1 VRYSTSSASLTP
13 ATTPVVDDLG
23 TYNAVGLATQYTV
36 EVNTDTTAAY
46 NYTNTYRY
54 DYVGFGG
61 SYREARQQ
69 ASITLPGYT
78 SGTTTTT
85 FDSHGNAI
93 QIDNPNGE
101 PKSQRFIVDAQGRI
115 LHKDVTKKDNSVVH
129 QDYAYVNGNPI
140 GSNGDA
146 ESVYYD
152 YNYTPIS
159 DQYPASNPGQYIVQ
173 SSGETL
179 QGIAQSVF
187 GDANLWYLIADA
199 NGLSAGATLVAGQAL
214 TIPNQVS
221 NLHNDANTFRPYQP
235 NEIIGDTTA
244 AVKAPPPPSHK
255 SNIFATILI
264 AVVVVVVSYFAGP
277 VLGQLVAE
285 GLTALGASAGAAG
298 AIGVAAGTVLGAAA
312 GSAAGQGAG
321 IALGVQD
328 RFSFSAVGRAAL
340 TAAVVG
346 GPSSGGGEAT
356 TLAGVIGEAVVSNV
370 ATQGVNIALGQQDR
384 FSFAA
389 VAASALAAGIEVKI
403 GENIPGYNKITA
415 GGLRSSGFSSPAA
428 ILGATTK
435 NFVEGVFVRGVQSL
449 VEKGG
454 RINYATIAADS
465 FGNALGNAV
474 VGALQPRVQANL
486 LASINVSAVAPVGR
500 GVQVAD
506 SGQIRTD
513 VLYSDGSSADAVT
526 LQSASTA
533 RANIDVVAPNATQ
546 VVQLEGITV
555 TPPRE
560 QPGFF
565 SRLAS
570 DVESGLAAF
579 GKYAVGSTE
588 LVLSGVYNEAVRIV
602 GGLASIPVAAFDS
615 VDDAVALQQSIK
627 NTIGYTP
634 QTEGA
639 LAIESALQP
648 VGQFL
653 DKKAFTP
660 LHNLS
665 ETYLGDGL
673 TTLLSGTAQFVA
685 ESAGVASGIN
695 AVGKEIIGRTLINEL
710 RSGSLG
716 GVEGAADG
724 LDLGASI
731 SRIGPSVA
739 DKAAD
744 FEALGITQSPLSL
757 PEGRQLINALEQAG
771 FDRQAAIGRA
781 QDLLTTGSTV
791 PIATPIDQTDR
802 LFKVVP
808 QGARAP
814 TGSPFYLSE
823 SQYRSLLADP
833 ANAPGRLGLPASQ
846 YANSYDI
853 YVTRPADSGTVVF
866 ESTIAPTRQGSYL
879 QPGGLRQTLVI
890 NPAQFTPPALIGTFH
905 R

>member
-46 NYTNTYRY
+46 NYTNTYKY

-85 FDSHGNAI
+85 FDAHGNAI

-152 YNYTPIS
+152 YNYAPIS

-465 FGNALGNAV
+465 FGNALGNSI
-474 VGALQPRVQANL
+474 VGAIRSTPGEAQADP
-486 LASINVSAVAPVGR
+486 LASVDRSAVALVGPGIQVADNAYAGNR
-500 GVQVAD
+500 SDGSDSTQYYVSDDGQVRVFGTFIGAQPPSVPSDLVVPAGVGPNQPFTAAAGATSSTVAANADVANLNATQAGTNGGGAGVGYLYDTNGQVLGSGAGVQV
-506 SGQIRTD
+506 
-513 VLYSDGSSADAVT
+513 
-526 LQSASTA
+526 TA
-533 RANIDVVAPNATQ
+533 QR
-546 VVQLEGITV
+546 
-555 TPPRE
+555 
-560 QPGFF
+560 PGFF
-565 SRLAS
+565 SAL
-570 DVESGLAAF
+570 F
-579 GKYAVGSTE
+579 G
-588 LVLSGVYNEAVRIV
+588 
-602 GGLASIPVAAFDS
+602 D
-615 VDDAVALQQSIK
+615 
-627 NTIGYTP
+627 
-634 QTEGA
+634 
-639 LAIESALQP
+639 
-648 VGQFL
+648 
-653 DKKAFTP
+653 
-660 LHNLS
+660 
-665 ETYLGDGL
+665 LGDGDFSAAGRL
-673 TTLLSGTAQFVA
+673 ISREVASIGQSIEAALGTPDYRVSNSSYLVPGLAGRARFNLGAASTLVNTPINVLNSVVNSGLNLVGAVSAPIDRYQGELITLESSIPGGAGALLEGGTFALGAASRAIRFGRAANSSGRPLITQEQLNAELSALENSNQGAHFYQRHGAQTTLEQQQIRAATGLTPDGVNGPIVDSARFLDNGSLYEGAQRAQVIYERNGQTSVLIEFDQNIGEGYLKGGEIYARTNIAQFVF
-685 ESAGVASGIN
+685 
-695 AVGKEIIGRTLINEL
+695 KNE
-710 RSGSLG
+710 
-716 GVEGAADG
+716 
-724 LDLGASI
+724 
-731 SRIGPSVA
+731 
-739 DKAAD
+739 
-744 FEALGITQSPLSL
+744 
-757 PEGRQLINALEQAG
+757 
-771 FDRQAAIGRA
+771 
-781 QDLLTTGSTV
+781 
-791 PIATPIDQTDR
+791 R
-802 LFKVVP
+802 LYTAYPVLYPK
-808 QGARAP
+808 
-814 TGSPFYLSE
+814 
-823 SQYRSLLADP
+823 
-833 ANAPGRLGLPASQ
+833 
-846 YANSYDI
+846 
-853 YVTRPADSGTVVF
+853 
-866 ESTIAPTRQGSYL
+866 
-879 QPGGLRQTLVI
+879 
-890 NPAQFTPPALIGTFH
+890 
-905 R
+905 